1 MKFLVTFL
9 FLSISIMD
17 VLCQPSTFSWF
28 SDDEE
33 ERFNYI
39 SPAKDQGEQGP
50 CRIFTAVA
58 AVEAMCHI
66 YYNKPFPSGT
76 NGTDLSERE
85 IYSWCSGYGGP
96 LGSVPFCVPR
106 PWFLVKIPNYLAQTW
121 HMKKGATTLLIATP

>member
-1 MKFLVTFL
+1 MRLKLLLTFFL
-9 FLSISIMD
+9 ISLVNWIYA
-17 VLCQPSTFSWF
+17 QPESFSWYSNNSNF
-28 SDDEE
+28 PY
-33 ERFNYI
+33 NYI
-39 SPAKDQGEQGP
+39 SSAKDQGEQGP

-96 LGSVPFCVPR
+96 LGSVPFCVP
-106 PWFLVKIPNYLAQTW
+106 
-121 HMKKGATTLLIATP
+121 

>member
-96 LGSVPFCVPR
+96 LGSASFR
-106 PWFLVKIPNYLAQTW
+106 A
-121 HMKKGATTLLIATP
+121 A